1 MNIDTSPN
9 SVKISIFYFYFYF
22 HYSLFRVFI
31 FALQICLVLFLYIRR
46 HCWIVFLDN
55 VAQQISIKALI
66 FDLGFCLFGSLL
78 WCMKIEGKMLEELSI
93 KSGAEFVHQI

>member
-1 MNIDTSPN
+1 MNFVDT
-9 SVKISIFYFYFYF
+9 F
-22 HYSLFRVFI
+22 
-31 FALQICLVLFLYIRR
+31 
-46 HCWIVFLDN
+46 
-55 VAQQISIKALI
+55 AQQIGITILN